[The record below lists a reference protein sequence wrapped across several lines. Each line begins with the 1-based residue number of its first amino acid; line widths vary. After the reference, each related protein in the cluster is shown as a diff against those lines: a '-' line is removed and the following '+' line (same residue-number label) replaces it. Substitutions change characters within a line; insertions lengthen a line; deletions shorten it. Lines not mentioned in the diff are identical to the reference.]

1 MNNKRVYNFV
11 IIGLVVLNII
21 LLAFLLIKPPQPIK
35 RSAPKNFRSEIVKT
49 LRLNDL
55 QESRFHNLA
64 DEHKQKM
71 ADIDK
76 EKVKLLYPYFES
88 LSDTSLVINKDSILN
103 QLQQYERKKIELTY
117 LHFKEIKE
125 LLTKEQ
131 LVDFDAFMSK
141 VVNRLSG
148 SRK

>member
-21 LLAFLLIKPPQPIK
+21 LLAFLLIKPPQPIE
-35 RSAPKNFRSEIVKT
+35 RSSPKNFRSEIVKT

-55 QESRFHNLA
+55 QESRFHDLA

-71 ADIDK
+71 ADIDE